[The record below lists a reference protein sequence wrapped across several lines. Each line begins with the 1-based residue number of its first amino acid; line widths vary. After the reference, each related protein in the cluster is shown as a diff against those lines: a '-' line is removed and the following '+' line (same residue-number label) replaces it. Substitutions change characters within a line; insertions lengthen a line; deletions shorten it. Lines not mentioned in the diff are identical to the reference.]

1 MGGQTFKAPD
11 GFTVKMDE
19 KNHHL
24 HKPVF
29 IGEVK
34 ADGQFNVVWKT
45 QGPDQGA
52 AVEPVHRRQR
62 QEEGRAGQEVT
73 ARRREDRAGDPAR
86 MPGSRGCADCCVR
99 RVSRVVRRI
108 AIR

>member
-1 MGGQTFKAPD
+1 MAGQTFKGPS

-45 QGPDQGA
+45 SGPIKAQPWSPFIAGNDKKKDEPEVA
-52 AVEPVHRRQR
+52 AKK
-62 QEEGRAGQEVT
+62 
-73 ARRREDRAGDPAR
+73 
-86 MPGSRGCADCCVR
+86 
-99 RVSRVVRRI
+99 
-108 AIR
+108 